1 MLVSGVQQSDL
12 VIYIH
17 IYIFIN
23 LFSIVGYYE
32 ILNTIP
38 CVTQQI
44 CVAYLFNL
52 QQFVLVNPVLPV
64 YPPSPPFDSYELIAM
79 FSTSVC
85 LFLFCI

>member
-52 QQFVLVNPVLPV
+52 QQFVLVNPVFPV
-64 YPPSPPFDSYELIAM
+64 YPPSPPFDSHKLIAM